1 MFIKSLLIMT
11 ALFSVTKSLNFL
23 ANKKGKSLLRTGRT
37 LAMVAT
43 SVPKTEVD
51 TSLERLNKLR
61 SEMKKDG
68 IDCIIVPT
76 EDPHMSEYTAPYYY
90 RREYITGFTGSAGT
104 AVITN
109 KEALLF
115 TDGRYHNQAE
125 LELSADWKLMKQGL
139 KDVPTPSEWI
149 SKSFTAGSIIG
160 IDPLL
165 HAAKAMKKIEDALLP
180 KNIVIKSLLHNPID
194 KIWEH
199 GRAPIPNGMLRIHPI
214 EYAGKTIENK
224 LKDIRSVMK
233 DNNVRAL
240 VSTSLDG
247 LLLNI

>member
-1 MFIKSLLIMT
+1 MT

-23 ANKKGKSLLRTGRT
+23 GSKKGKSLFKNLSGRT
-37 LAMVAT
+37 LSMVAT
-43 SVPKTEVD
+43 SIPKTSVD
-51 TSLERLNKLR
+51 SSLERLNKLR

-68 IDCIIVPT
+68 IDCFIVPT

-90 RREYITGFTGSAGT
+90 RREYISGFTGSAGT

-125 LELSADWKLMKQGL
+125 LELSEDWKLMRQGL

-149 SKSFTAGSIIG
+149 SKTFPAGSVIG

-165 HAAKAMKKIEDALLP
+165 HAAKAMKKFEDALLH
-180 KNIVIKSLLHNPID
+180 KDIIIKSMINNPID
-194 KIWEH
+194 KIWDH
-199 GRAPIPNGMLRIHPI
+199 NRAAVPNGILRIHPI
-214 EYAGKTIENK
+214 EYAGIEK
-224 LKDIRSVMK
+224 RYL
-233 DNNVRAL
+233 
-240 VSTSLDG
+240 
-247 LLLNI
+247 